1 MRLVRSIPTSVLA
14 FSVVLGACTESIEPD
29 APESALTPDS
39 ESSPVTVEGPAT
51 GDGAFRA
58 VYQFEGR
65 FNPATQALEFQDLA
79 IEGFEANGL
88 RTTAQAAWCARNAVP
103 FSVNQNPVSA
113 FRLSSTPILTN
124 QACFGGTYPGS
135 GIVQAQYAAAGALC
149 SDVTVRNYY
158 GANQTRVYAQIDQ
171 LTPTSGYTPFPA
183 SEVGATTAF
192 TPADAELIGAEL
204 VPNASR
210 GLWSYGDL
218 GPIGSTNPDFPA
230 ERTVKWIFA
239 NANEPDGFR
248 FRGRIVANLQ
258 EDCATTGDDNCNG
271 RSNEGCGQYPLT
283 AACQSPFDCESANCT
298 AGVCQTTL
306 CTNNTEDGT
315 ETDIDCGGACLA
327 NCDLGEGCS
336 VAADCTSNLCQA
348 GECVAALRPTSV
360 GQIVITEFLANPI
373 SVADDKG
380 EWIELHNATANALDL
395 RGCVLTDDN
404 GAGEQYTIPSSVLIP
419 PNQYVAI
426 GASSNPAENGGLN
439 GILLGYGTAY
449 QLGNSGDE
457 IELRCNG
464 TLIDQITYTTLNA
477 GYATQVSSTAISA
490 SQNDIPANV
499 CRATTQLPG
508 YGEFG
513 TPGAVNTSCA
523 LSNVSC
529 RTTVPASNFNVVV
542 NGAVSAEVAVLV
554 PGLTDQSTAGN
565 SSPNLQ
571 VQSAIIPAGSDPA
584 LHATWTTSSLLGG
597 YSAVSSNAG
606 SDKYGAALV
615 MPNSVGSSF
624 NVVFRA
630 RGDAAGAWTYCDRD
644 GSANG
649 YLAAQAP
656 TLTASAVAPGP
667 VSGDFLI
674 TEILID
680 GIPQGTGNFE
690 RNEFVE
696 LLNVSG
702 KTLELNGCSFVDS
715 PGSTVSL
722 STSTLVAPG
731 QYVVVSNHTERQ
743 FSATPGA
750 VDINSG
756 TTGFAFANGSA
767 GTISMTCGAPTIVS
781 LSYSGPTSGR
791 SRQIGASELGEP
803 QPAFSG
809 MCNITDLAAGN
820 ILSTGTTAPNHDYG
834 TPGRVNPECAALAA
848 PSLCYLRNTNPT
860 TAFSGAASVHQ
871 VRFAIPGLTEGTGN
885 NADARVQLQIGYGPA
900 DTDPSVDPGAF
911 TWTAATATSPYTTTA
926 EDQYEASLTINAL
939 GAYAIVGRLSTD
951 TGATFPIYCD
961 GVSETPAVF
970 STASM
975 RALTVQSLPTVTSCS
990 VSSSLPDSAQL
1001 PFSTAALTVDV
1012 VAPGFTDANAGA
1024 DNNPGLVVEYAVNT
1038 SGVAATLAS
1047 DFSGWTA
1054 LPAAGASST
1063 TGDRFSTTYTYPQN
1077 TARSL
1082 QAAYRVT
1089 LPGNVVVY
1097 CNPPSSFGAF
1107 NAGTLDSGAIG
1118 AFVVDGL
1125 SGLTAHLGIN
1135 PASIDA
1141 SQTTTARFRLRVD
1154 GLTNRLTTG
1163 LVSAE
1168 QSTSLVRV
1176 QHQLINRTTSQ
1187 LVGGPVG
1194 TTFDSSVGVTEQYHE
1209 YTVPLGPIAA
1219 GQYTSRFE
1227 VSVDG
1232 VTYTAFSAQANFDV
1246 AAVVVPPVVS
1256 PVNVRVCFDASSLAI
1271 SYNETSATA
1280 SFSVLG
1286 GATTSYPGGNALSG
1300 VTGCTG
1306 TAELSTGTGWNIAE
1320 PSTPTRAYVLTVDM
1334 TPGTYEFVYA
1344 CRRSNTGPPSSN
1356 VLIAG
1361 TGSFSTA
1368 SKLFSTARA
1377 CPATSAQNTH
1387 TSGPFTVT
1395 SAGTF
1400 TFSIYGW
1407 GGTGG
1412 TGTFRVDNIRLQ
1424 PVP

>member
-404 GAGEQYTIPSSVLIP
+404 GAGEQYTIPSSVVIP

-439 GILLGYGTAY
+439 GILLGYGAAY

-571 VQSAIIPAGSDPA
+571 VQSAIIPGGTDPA

-667 VSGDFLI
+667 GTGDFLI
-674 TEILID
+674 TEIL
-680 GIPQGTGNFE
+680 GNGFPQTAGNFE
-690 RNEFVE
+690 RNEFLE

-702 KTLELNGCSFVDS
+702 ETLELNGCSFVDVG
-715 PGSTVSL
+715 GSTRVIN
-722 STSTLVAPG
+722 TSTLVAPG
-731 QYVVVSNHTERQ
+731 QYIVVSNHTERQ
-743 FSATPGA
+743 FTPAPGSLDIDTASTGFSFGNGGSQDVEMRCGA
-750 VDINSG
+750 V
-756 TTGFAFANGSA
+756 
-767 GTISMTCGAPTIVS
+767 PIVS
-781 LSYSGPTSGR
+781 LTFSGATEGR
-791 SRQIGASELGEP
+791 SRHIGASQLGEP
-803 QPAFSG
+803 QPTFSG

-860 TAFSGAASVHQ
+860 TAYVGSASVHQ
-871 VRFAIPGLTEGTGN
+871 VRFAVPGLTEGAGN
-885 NADARVQLQIGYGPA
+885 NPDARVQLQIGYGPA

-911 TWTAATATSPYTTTA
+911 TWTAATATSPYTTSS
-926 EDQYEASLTINAL
+926 EDQYEASLTINTL

-951 TGATFPIYCD
+951 TGATFATYCD

-975 RALTVQSLPTVTSCS
+975 RSLTVQSLPTVTSCS
-990 VSSSLPDSAQL
+990 VTSSLPDTARL
-1001 PFSTAALTVDV
+1001 PLSTTTLSVDV
-1012 VAPGFTDANAGA
+1012 VAPGFTDVNAGGA
-1024 DNNPGLVVEYAVNT
+1024 DNNPSIVVEASVLT
-1038 SGVAATLAS
+1038 TGVAATQAS
-1047 DFSGWTA
+1047 NFTVWTA
-1054 LPAAGASST
+1054 LPATGASST
-1063 TGDRFSTTYTYPQN
+1063 TGDRFSVSYSYPQV

-1089 LPGNVVVY
+1089 LPAGVVVY

-1107 NAGTLDSGAIG
+1107 NAATLDSGSVG
-1118 AFVVDGL
+1118 AFVVDGDI
-1125 SGLTAHLGIN
+1125 SDHVGFDDVDATIEDGDSITAEFWVTVPGLT
-1135 PASIDA
+1135 D
-1141 SQTTTARFRLRVD
+1141 
-1154 GLTNRLTTG
+1154 RLTTG

-1168 QSTSLVRV
+1168 QSTLVQVR
-1176 QHQLINRTTSQ
+1176 HQLVNFNTSA
-1187 LVGGPVG
+1187 VVATATP
-1194 TTFDSSVGVTEQYHE
+1194 TFDL
-1209 YTVPLGPIAA
+1209 TVPVSDFYHGYTISLSPVA
-1219 GQYTSRFE
+1219 GDYISRFQ
-1227 VSVDG
+1227 VSVDNG
-1232 VTYTAFSAQANFDV
+1232 ATWTTYGEDV
-1246 AAVVVPPVVS
+1246 FEVEAVVVPPVVS

-1286 GATTSYPGGNALSG
+1286 GATTSYPVGNALSG

-1334 TPGTYEFVYA
+1334 TPGTYELVYA
-1344 CRRSNTGPPSSN
+1344 CRRSGTGPPSSN

-1368 SKLFSTARA
+1368 SKLFSTARV

-1387 TSGPFTVT
+1387 TSDPFTVT